1 MTYFLLLRH
10 KVAILCRSDHNFVGT
25 VNNTFVGHCVARM
38 LYCFVKHVVAV
49 QLRNGWQYGKQAGEY
64 RSVVVEF
71 THIEDRL
78 NAHLQ

>member
-1 MTYFLLLRH
+1 
-10 KVAILCRSDHNFVGT
+10 
-25 VNNTFVGHCVARM
+25 
-38 LYCFVKHVVAV
+38 V